1 MQYGEMVE
9 GIFVSRPNR
18 FVAKV
23 LVHGQEVTCHVKNTG
38 RCRELLVPGVR
49 VWLQRENGEGR
60 KTAYSLITVEKGD
73 LLVNLDS
80 QAPNKVAYEWISA
93 NWQPELILREKTYG
107 RSRFDLYIEKDGRKC
122 YIEVKGVTLE
132 EEGVAL
138 FPDAPTLRG
147 LKHIEELITC
157 KRDGYDACILFVV
170 QMKGVHLFRPN
181 VRTQPEFGEALR
193 RAEQAGVEIL
203 AYDCIVTEGGL
214 KMDRQIAVSLE
225 DLSGEASDAD

>member
-1 MQYGEMVE
+1 MQYGEMIE
-9 GIFVSRPNR
+9 GIFISRPNR

-23 LVHGQEVTCHVKNTG
+23 LAEGGEVTCHVKNTG

-80 QAPNKVAYEWISA
+80 QAPNRVAYEWMLA
-93 NWQPELILREKTYG
+93 NRNPELICRERTYG
-107 RSRFDLYIEKDGRKC
+107 NSRFDLYIEKDGKKC
-122 YIEVKGVTLE
+122 YIEV
-132 EEGVAL
+132 
-138 FPDAPTLRG
+138 
-147 LKHIEELITC
+147 
-157 KRDGYDACILFVV
+157 
-170 QMKGVHLFRPN
+170 KGVHLFRPN

-193 RAEQAGVEIL
+193 RAKQAGVEIL
-203 AYDCIVTEGGL
+203 AYDCSVTENSL

-225 DLSGEASDAD
+225 DL